1 MSTSAHQPEIVP
13 VSTYL
18 AIFAAL
24 IVLTVVTV
32 AVATIDLGDF
42 NVVVAMVVATI
53 KAVLVLLF
61 FMHLRHHGRFLWL
74 VLGFS
79 FAFMLLLIGLTLSDV
94 FTRGRWAPMGPNVVG
109 FKLTGPDRAI
119 TEEIAEKAPPAAA
132 HH

>member
-1 MSTSAHQPEIVP
+1 MSTSAHPPEIVP

-24 IVLTVVTV
+24 IALTVVTV
-32 AVATIDLGDF
+32 WVATIDLGDM

-79 FAFMLLLIGLTLSDV
+79 FGFMLLLIGLTLSDV
-94 FTRGRWAPMGPNVVG
+94 FTRGAWAPMGPNVVG
-109 FKLTGPDRAI
+109 FHLSGPDRAI
-119 TEEIAEKAPPAAA
+119 ADQIDAAAPAPAA